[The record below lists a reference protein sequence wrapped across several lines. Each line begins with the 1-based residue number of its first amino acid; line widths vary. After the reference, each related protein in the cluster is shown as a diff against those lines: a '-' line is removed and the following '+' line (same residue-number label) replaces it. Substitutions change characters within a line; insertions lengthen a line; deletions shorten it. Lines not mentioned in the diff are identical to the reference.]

1 MKQIGLIVVLM
12 ITAVLAACGN
22 EQKEATKIN
31 TEYAKDV
38 KENPVVT
45 ITMANN
51 KKIVMELYPKIAP
64 NTVANFISLVKAG
77 KYDGLT
83 FHRVIPE
90 FMIQGG
96 DPEGNGQGGP
106 GYTIDGEFSEND
118 FDNTLKHERGIVSM
132 ARASDPNSAGS
143 QFFIMVADNAQL
155 DGKYAAFGK
164 VIKGM
169 DTVDAIVNVSTDAND
184 KPTTD
189 EVMKKVTVD
198 TKGFD
203 YPAPN
208 KN

>member
-12 ITAVLAACGN
+12 IAAVLAACGN
-22 EQKEATKIN
+22 EQKEATKTN
-31 TEYAKDV
+31 TTYAKDV

-45 ITMANN
+45 ITMANDE
-51 KKIVMELYPKIAP
+51 KIVMELYPKIAP
-64 NTVANFISLVKAG
+64 NTVANFISLVEAG

-169 DTVDAIVNVSTDAND
+169 DTVDDIVNVSTDAND

>member
-12 ITAVLAACGN
+12 IAAVLAACGN
-22 EQKEATKIN
+22 EQKEATKTN
-31 TEYAKDV
+31 TTYAKDV

-45 ITMANN
+45 ITMANDE
-51 KKIVMELYPKIAP
+51 KIVMELYPKIAP
-64 NTVANFISLVKAG
+64 NTVANFISLVEAG

-169 DTVDAIVNVSTDAND
+169 DTVDEIVNVSTDAND

-203 YPAPN
+203 YPTPN

>member
-12 ITAVLAACGN
+12 IAAVLAACGN
-22 EQKEATKIN
+22 EQKEAMKTN
-31 TEYAKDV
+31 TTYAKDV

-51 KKIVMELYPKIAP
+51 EKIVMELYPKIAP
-64 NTVANFISLVKAG
+64 NTVANFISLVEAG

-169 DTVDAIVNVSTDAND
+169 DTVDDIVNVSTDAND